1 MSNRVQGPLR
11 EHPIPA
17 LETPHKTGA
26 MAFPSKRREST
37 QASHATIPAAAV
49 VYENLERAD
58 EGRSG
63 TPLRVDDLEHFF
75 LG

>member
-1 MSNRVQGPLR
+1 MSTRSCTGNATQNGRDGVPLKK
-11 EHPIPA
+11 EGKH
-17 LETPHKTGA
+17 
-26 MAFPSKRREST
+26 
-37 QASHATIPAAAV
+37 ASHATIPAAAV

-63 TPLRVDDLEHFF
+63 TPLRVDDLKHFF